1 MNEEMEIE
9 RLRLETPGCS
19 ERIHLNNAGAAL
31 MPKPVID
38 AIKDQLDLES
48 SIGGY
53 EAAAE
58 REQEIEAAYDAV
70 ASLVGTNS
78 RNVAFTENAT
88 ISYIQA
94 LSSIRFET
102 GDVILTTRNDY
113 ASNQIQFLSLQARF
127 GVKVVRAPDLA
138 EGGVDVAAM
147 SDLID
152 GERPKLVCVTHVPTS
167 SGLIQDITAV
177 GELCRAAEIIYL
189 VDGCQS
195 LGQMPIDVEKIGC
208 DFFSATSRKFLRGPR
223 GAGFLCVSDGVLES
237 DLEPLFIDMRGA
249 DWVGGERY
257 ERRGDARRFESW
269 EFAWS
274 LVLGTGAAAR
284 YAASVGL
291 DQIETRVSDLGK
303 TLRGRLEGLD
313 GVRVLDR
320 GSDLCAIVTVWV
332 DGWEPIQLVQE
343 LRKRKINTSAQVRSD
358 AVLHYDERG
367 ATGALRISPH
377 YYNTEEE
384 IETVFEAV
392 TELVA
397 LKK

>member
-1 MNEEMEIE
+1 MEIE

-19 ERIHLNNAGAAL
+19 KRIHLNNAGAAL
-31 MPKPVID
+31 MPQPVID
-38 AIKDQLDLES
+38 AIKDQLDLEA

-58 REQEIEAAYDAV
+58 RESEIKAAYDAV
-70 ASLVGTNS
+70 ASLIGANT

-94 LSSIRFET
+94 LSSVRFESS
-102 GDVILTTRNDY
+102 DVILTTRNDY
-113 ASNQIQFLSLQARF
+113 VSNQIQFLSLQTRL
-127 GVKVVRAPDLA
+127 GVKVIRAPDLA

-152 GERPKLVCVTHVPTS
+152 VERPKLVCVTHVPTS
-167 SGLIQDITAV
+167 SGLIQDVTAV
-177 GELCRAAEIIYL
+177 GALCRAAEITYL

-195 LGQMPIDVEKIGC
+195 LGQMPIDVKKIGC

-223 GAGFLCVSDGVLES
+223 GAGFLYVSDRVLES

-249 DWVGGERY
+249 DWVEGERY
-257 ERRGDARRFESW
+257 ERRVDARRFESW

-284 YAASVGL
+284 YAMSVGL
-291 DQIETRVSDLGK
+291 DQIETRVSDL
-303 TLRGRLEGLD
+303 TSMLRDTLEGLD

-343 LRKRKINTSAQVRSD
+343 LRKRKINTSAQVRFD
-358 AVLHYDERG
+358 AVLHYDESG

-384 IETVFEAV
+384 IETVVEAV

-397 LKK
+397 LRK

>member
-1 MNEEMEIE
+1 MNKEMEIE

-19 ERIHLNNAGAAL
+19 ERIHLNNAGASL

-58 REQEIEAAYDAV
+58 REQEIKAAYDAV

-167 SGLIQDITAV
+167 SGLIQDITAI
-177 GELCRAAEIIYL
+177 GALCRAAEIIYL
-189 VDGCQS
+189 VDGSQS

-358 AVLHYDERG
+358 AVLHYDESG